1 MNKEPAIGKYLDNEE
16 RELIEAIESD
26 DYTLGAS
33 QLTSE
38 RLKEI
43 QAAARNTTN
52 ETSIKISIR
61 IPRSDL
67 ARVKS
72 LAMQEGIPYQTLIKS
87 IIHKA
92 VSR

>member
-1 MNKEPAIGKYLDNEE
+1 MNKEPAIGKYLDDEE

-26 DYTLGAS
+26 DYELGES
-33 QLTSE
+33 KLTPE
-38 RLKEI
+38 RLSEI
-43 QAAARNTTN
+43 QEAARNTIN
-52 ETSIKISIR
+52 ETSAKISIR
-61 IPRSDL
+61 IPRTDL